1 MMGRPHFSAVPT
13 PSEPRND
20 LIFPLSS
27 PWKQPP
33 FLTVLLY
40 AVDIMELID
49 FTARCYDR
57 QQLKVLFLSGLFAF
71 QKDSIWA
78 QMISLRLPN
87 L

>member
-1 MMGRPHFSAVPT
+1 MMGRPHFSAVPP

-20 LIFPLSS
+20 LIFPLPS
-27 PWKQPP
+27 P
-33 FLTVLLY
+33 LETASLSNCL
-40 AVDIMELID
+40 ALVDIMELID

-57 QQLKVLFLSGLFAF
+57 QQLKVLFLSDLFAF